1 MRTLLYPACWVLARW
16 RVFRDAFG
24 EADRRRLARAY
35 RDAAQRAACP
45 DAARSLRELA
55 DAI

>member
-1 MRTLLYPACWVLARW
+1 MDALLCSACWLLARW
-16 RVFRDAFG
+16 GAFRAAFA
-24 EADRRRLARAY
+24 EADRQRLARAY

-45 DAARSLRELA
+45 DAARFLRELA